1 MREKLGNPKNTIEVI
16 QKYQFAFQK
25 KFGQNFLIDP
35 HVLDKII
42 GAAGVTKEDMVLE
55 DFETWDSVA
64 VLSVIAMMDEHFG
77 KYPHASEIRSY
88 VKVSD
93 LMKNMEK

>member
-1 MREKLGNPKNTIEVI
+1 MTREETIE
-16 QKYQFAFQK
+16 
-25 KFGQNFLIDP
+25 
-35 HVLDKII
+35 II
-42 GAAGVTKEDMVLE
+42 ADILEVEPDEVQEDMVLE

-88 VKVSD
+88 IKVGD

>member
-1 MREKLGNPKNTIEVI
+1 MTREEKIE
-16 QKYQFAFQK
+16 
-25 KFGQNFLIDP
+25 
-35 HVLDKII
+35 II
-42 GAAGVTKEDMVLE
+42 ADILEVEPDEVQEDMVLE

-64 VLSVIAMMDEHFG
+64 VLSVIAMRDEHFG

-88 VKVSD
+88 IKVGD

>member
-1 MREKLGNPKNTIEVI
+1 MTREEKIE
-16 QKYQFAFQK
+16 
-25 KFGQNFLIDP
+25 
-35 HVLDKII
+35 II
-42 GAAGVTKEDMVLE
+42 ADILEVEPDEVQEDMV
-55 DFETWDSVA
+55 TWDSVA

-88 VKVSD
+88 IKVGD

>member
-1 MREKLGNPKNTIEVI
+1 MTREEKIE
-16 QKYQFAFQK
+16 
-25 KFGQNFLIDP
+25 
-35 HVLDKII
+35 II
-42 GAAGVTKEDMVLE
+42 ADILEVEPEEVQEDMVLE

-88 VKVSD
+88 IKVGD
-93 LMKNMEK
+93 LMENMEK

>member
-1 MREKLGNPKNTIEVI
+1 MTREEKIE
-16 QKYQFAFQK
+16 
-25 KFGQNFLIDP
+25 
-35 HVLDKII
+35 II
-42 GAAGVTKEDMVLE
+42 ADILEVEPDEVQEDMVLE

-88 VKVSD
+88 IKVGD
-93 LMKNMEK
+93 LMKNKDK

>member
-1 MREKLGNPKNTIEVI
+1 MTREEKIE
-16 QKYQFAFQK
+16 
-25 KFGQNFLIDP
+25 
-35 HVLDKII
+35 II
-42 GAAGVTKEDMVLE
+42 ADILEVEPDEVQEDRVLE

-88 VKVSD
+88 IKVGD

>member
-1 MREKLGNPKNTIEVI
+1 MTREEKIEIIADILEVEPDE
-16 QKYQFAFQK
+16 
-25 KFGQNFLIDP
+25 GQ
-35 HVLDKII
+35 
-42 GAAGVTKEDMVLE
+42 EDMVLE

-88 VKVSD
+88 IKVGD

>member
-1 MREKLGNPKNTIEVI
+1 MTREEKIE
-16 QKYQFAFQK
+16 
-25 KFGQNFLIDP
+25 
-35 HVLDKII
+35 II
-42 GAAGVTKEDMVLE
+42 ADILEVEPDEVQEDMVLE

-77 KYPHASEIRSY
+77 QYPHASEIRSY
-88 VKVSD
+88 IKVGD

>member
-1 MREKLGNPKNTIEVI
+1 MTREEKIE
-16 QKYQFAFQK
+16 
-25 KFGQNFLIDP
+25 
-35 HVLDKII
+35 II
-42 GAAGVTKEDMVLE
+42 ADMVLE

-88 VKVSD
+88 IKVGD

>member
-1 MREKLGNPKNTIEVI
+1 MLLSRYHREYKINKGENERTREEKIE
-16 QKYQFAFQK
+16 
-25 KFGQNFLIDP
+25 
-35 HVLDKII
+35 II
-42 GAAGVTKEDMVLE
+42 ADILEVEPDEVQEDMVLE

-88 VKVSD
+88 IKVGD

>member
-1 MREKLGNPKNTIEVI
+1 MTREEKIE
-16 QKYQFAFQK
+16 
-25 KFGQNFLIDP
+25 
-35 HVLDKII
+35 II
-42 GAAGVTKEDMVLE
+42 ADILEVEPDEVQEDMVLE

-77 KYPHASEIRSY
+77 KYPNASEIRSY
-88 VKVSD
+88 IKVGD

>member
-1 MREKLGNPKNTIEVI
+1 MTREEKIE
-16 QKYQFAFQK
+16 
-25 KFGQNFLIDP
+25 
-35 HVLDKII
+35 II
-42 GAAGVTKEDMVLE
+42 ADILE
-55 DFETWDSVA
+55 VEPDEVQEDSVA

-88 VKVSD
+88 IKVGD

>member
-1 MREKLGNPKNTIEVI
+1 MTREEKIE
-16 QKYQFAFQK
+16 
-25 KFGQNFLIDP
+25 
-35 HVLDKII
+35 II
-42 GAAGVTKEDMVLE
+42 ADILEVEPDELQEDMVLE

-88 VKVSD
+88 IKVGD
-93 LMKNMEK
+93 LMENMEK

>member
-1 MREKLGNPKNTIEVI
+1 MTREEKIE
-16 QKYQFAFQK
+16 
-25 KFGQNFLIDP
+25 
-35 HVLDKII
+35 II
-42 GAAGVTKEDMVLE
+42 ADILEVEPDEVQEDMVLE

-64 VLSVIAMMDEHFG
+64 VLSVIALMDEHFG

-88 VKVSD
+88 IKVGD

>member
-1 MREKLGNPKNTIEVI
+1 MTREEKIDIIADILEVEPDEV
-16 QKYQFAFQK
+16 Q
-25 KFGQNFLIDP
+25 
-35 HVLDKII
+35 
-42 GAAGVTKEDMVLE
+42 EDMVLE

-88 VKVSD
+88 IKVGD

>member
-1 MREKLGNPKNTIEVI
+1 MTREEKIE
-16 QKYQFAFQK
+16 
-25 KFGQNFLIDP
+25 
-35 HVLDKII
+35 II
-42 GAAGVTKEDMVLE
+42 ADILEVEPDEAQEDMVLE

-88 VKVSD
+88 IKVGD
-93 LMKNMEK
+93 LMNNMEK

>member
-1 MREKLGNPKNTIEVI
+1 MLLSRYHREYKINKGENERTREEKIE
-16 QKYQFAFQK
+16 
-25 KFGQNFLIDP
+25 
-35 HVLDKII
+35 II
-42 GAAGVTKEDMVLE
+42 ADILEVEPDEVQEDMVLE

-88 VKVSD
+88 IKVGD
-93 LMKNMEK
+93 LMKNMET